1 MDATSWWT
9 AATAK
14 ENGFVDELVDE
25 EDTVVENRGGVLFVN
40 SINTGLPFNKAPNF
54 VQSSKAAPAAAG
66 GFVNKNSHKEENNMA
81 SEIKTVDDLRRE
93 YPALV
98 NEIEEAAAQEA
109 RNAERQR
116 IQDIEEMCLPGSED
130 MTNEA
135 KFAKPMSAEDYAKAV
150 VKNAKKQGDK
160 FLAGM
165 EKDANDGGVNGVEAS
180 AGAAGGGEKKDE
192 FMDALKAMGAKK

>member
-1 MDATSWWT
+1 
-9 AATAK
+9 
-14 ENGFVDELVDE
+14 
-25 EDTVVENRGGVLFVN
+25 
-40 SINTGLPFNKAPNF
+40 
-54 VQSSKAAPAAAG
+54 
-66 GFVNKNSHKEENNMA
+66 MA

-116 IQDIEEMCLPGSED
+116 IQDIEEMCLPGSENL
-130 MTNEA
+130 TNEA
-135 KFAKPMSAEDYAKAV
+135 KFTKPMSAADYAKAV

-180 AGAAGGGEKKDE
+180 TGAAGGEKKDE

>member
-1 MDATSWWT
+1 MTDHRKEQLSRTALLLGDDA
-9 AATAK
+9 
-14 ENGFVDELVDE
+14 
-25 EDTVVENRGGVLFVN
+25 VERLSQARVAVFGVGGV
-40 SINTGLPFNKAPNF
+40 
-54 VQSSKAAPAAAG
+54 G
-66 GFVNKNSHKEENNMA
+66 GFAAEALARSGIGALDLIDGDVVSLSNLNRQIIALHSTVGKAKTEIMA
-81 SEIKTVDDLRRE
+81 
-93 YPALV
+93 
-98 NEIEEAAAQEA
+98 
-109 RNAERQR
+109 QR

-135 KFAKPMSAEDYAKAV
+135 KFTKPMSAEDYAKAV

-165 EKDANDGGVNGVEAS
+165 AKDADDGGVNGVEAS